1 MADNSNGSGGTNM
14 GSMGSTGAQDFTS
27 LFPESPWGGLSDV
40 GFTSLEQVFRGNS
53 GGNLARSDGNA
64 PSGGGD
70 TSGGGANPM
79 SGGGNT
85 CGGVVNGASTGGN
98 KSCCDGNAPS
108 AGGNTSGGAGNPSDG
123 GGAGNSPEV
132 DAAVSE
138 PILSAIETERPLTSE
153 ESQKLADD
161 VGKLIEGSIDIT
173 GSSEGDSSTSGDAL
187 LSGGAGSNS
196 NSLGVQIRSM
206 LDGFF
211 ISEEFSNNFTEV
223 PANTDTASV
232 LPISGGSGSGGGSNA
247 PSDNMFGSSPW
258 GRLNEV
264 GIDSFSDVFGGG
276 GAASGSNPVG
286 GV

>member
-1 MADNSNGSGGTNM
+1 
-14 GSMGSTGAQDFTS
+14 
-27 LFPESPWGGLSDV
+27 
-40 GFTSLEQVFRGNS
+40 LEQVFRGNS

-64 PSGGGD
+64 SGGGN

-79 SGGGNT
+79 SGGGN
-85 CGGVVNGASTGGN
+85 
-98 KSCCDGNAPS
+98 APS
-108 AGGNTSGGAGNPSDG
+108 TDGNTSGDAGNPSDG

-138 PILSAIETERPLTSE
+138 SILSAIETERPLTSE

-187 LSGGAGSNS
+187 LSGGASNNS
-196 NSLGVQIRSM
+196 NSLGFQIRSA
-206 LDGFF
+206 LDSFF

-258 GRLNEV
+258 GRLSEV
-264 GIDSFSDVFGGG
+264 GINSFGDVFGGG

>member
-27 LFPESPWGGLSDV
+27 LFPESPWGGLREV

-53 GGNLARSDGNA
+53 GGNLARSDGNT
-64 PSGGGD
+64 SGGGD

-79 SGGGNT
+79 GG
-85 CGGVVNGASTGGN
+85 
-98 KSCCDGNAPS
+98 
-108 AGGNTSGGAGNPSDG
+108 GGNTSGGAGNPSDSG
-123 GGAGNSPEV
+123 GGNSPEV

-138 PILSAIETERPLTSE
+138 PILAAIETERPLTSN

-187 LSGGAGSNS
+187 LSGGAGNNS
-196 NSLGVQIRSM
+196 NSLGFQIRSA
-206 LDGFF
+206 LDSFF

-264 GIDSFSDVFGGG
+264 GINSFSDVFGGG

>member
-1 MADNSNGSGGTNM
+1 MANSNGSGGSSM

-27 LFPESPWGGLSDV
+27 LFPESPWGGLSEV

-64 PSGGGD
+64 PSGGGN
-70 TSGGGANPM
+70 TSGGGGL
-79 SGGGNT
+79 GGGGT
-85 CGGVVNGASTGGN
+85 PMGGG
-98 KSCCDGNAPS
+98 GNAPS
-108 AGGNTSGGAGNPSDG
+108 DGGNTSGGAGNPSESG
-123 GGAGNSPEV
+123 GSGNSPEV
-132 DAAVSE
+132 DAAISE

-153 ESQKLADD
+153 ESQKLAED

-187 LSGGAGSNS
+187 LSGGAGNNS
-196 NSLGVQIRSM
+196 NSLGFQIRSA
-206 LDGFF
+206 LDSFF

-258 GRLNEV
+258 GRLSEV
-264 GIDSFSDVFGGG
+264 GINSFGDVFGGG
-276 GAASGSNPVG
+276 GAASGSNPFG